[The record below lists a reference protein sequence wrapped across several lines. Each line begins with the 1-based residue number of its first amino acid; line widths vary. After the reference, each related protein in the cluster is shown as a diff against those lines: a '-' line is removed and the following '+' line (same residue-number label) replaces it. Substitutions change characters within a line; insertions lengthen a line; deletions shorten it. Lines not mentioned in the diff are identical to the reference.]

1 MNHKPWHWRKK
12 SMEKTSFSAD
22 KIVSPSQIIEKEAHN
37 LSSDKESASRIS
49 SSRSLNE
56 KLAKVILDS
65 SVGVESDEDLD
76 KEVSAETVSHAD
88 ETLQEPLQPLSAV
101 QGEQEQKS
109 CVVIPKISKEHEK
122 VKKELEE
129 KLKEAN
135 KRIDD
140 LTSENTCLTNA
151 LFSKEE
157 SIGEFLRCK
166 QEADEEF
173 KTLMTRLDSTEKE
186 NAFLRYEF
194 HMLEKELEIRKEEM
208 DYSRQYADASHKQ
221 YLESSQKASK
231 LEGECQRLRL
241 QLHKRSPG
249 IAGSMNTKNEIGMMR
264 RKKSNPTRDV
274 VCKNNDIRN
283 STRVSE
289 KHIGLMIKSLQDL
302 DEENKALKRILT
314 KKNTELE
321 SSRFMYTETV
331 SRLSQAEIL
340 LRKFSE
346 NHKSMEL
353 ARCYPTSNKLPLM
366 TSFDIS
372 SDDEA
377 ISSGSWANALISEL
391 EHLRVSEAKTHDNNK
406 AIEVHDMYSMDDF
419 VEMEKRAIV
428 SVNTSKEGY
437 LSDVSGREL
446 VPVEQDFGL
455 GERNQKPFDW
465 LQIVLHAML
474 KEKRLSKRSLDELF
488 DDIKIAFGCINH
500 STGRKSDIT
509 QKSMHR
515 EESDS
520 FHGNSFGDFTEAVNR
535 IIKLVEGIAP
545 KSFFCNNC
553 PDCLEENQDSDIS
566 QSPKSKD
573 YFVHVF
579 QWKVSD
585 LNPLLHQL
593 VHTCKNLLSGKAD
606 FENFVEEVAFALD
619 WSINNCANSTNASIA
634 RDKIKKHFNSFQSAN
649 ENQIDVVGKQ
659 SFRAHSVAYSNDQS
673 DESNRYDFL
682 VEMRKLK
689 EDLSNTKSAKED
701 LEVKLLSVT
710 DESKNLTK
718 QCQEAQNSI
727 KGLESEIE
735 TLKESKAMFEE
746 QIEKQMM
753 INEDLDTQLTIAQAK
768 LNNIFQKFS
777 SLEFELEDKKNSCE
791 ELEATC
797 LELQLQLESI
807 AKKESPTND
816 RCEAEKIYRTGWEIT
831 TASSKLAE
839 CQESIINIGKQLK
852 ALASSNETALLDKVV
867 SATSSMAIP
876 SQKKNLIKRSSL
888 RNQMLAEDDDKEA
901 THESIENEESKNIE
915 NEQKPAL
922 LLSEKES
929 ALENS
934 KVQVHGQETSMTSE
948 KNDRSNVKGYLTIVP
963 HKKQGGFDFLRK
975 LFSRRKKGRSRGTR
989 RQWLVSL
996 LRFGAEPIL

>member
-22 KIVSPSQIIEKEAHN
+22 KIASPSQIIDKEAHN
-37 LSSDKESASRIS
+37 LSTDKESGSRIS
-49 SSRSLNE
+49 SSRCLNE
-56 KLAKVILDS
+56 NLAKVLLDS
-65 SVGVESDEDLD
+65 PVGVD
-76 KEVSAETVSHAD
+76 KEVSTETVTPTD
-88 ETLQEPLQPLSAV
+88 ETLQEPLQTLSCV
-101 QGEQEQKS
+101 RGEQEQTA
-109 CVVIPKISKEHEK
+109 CVVIPNISKEHEM
-122 VKKELEE
+122 VQKELEE

-157 SIGEFLRCK
+157 SIGELLRCK
-166 QEADEEF
+166 QEADEEL

-194 HMLEKELEIRKEEM
+194 QMLEKELEIRKEEI
-208 DYSRQYADASHKQ
+208 DYSRQYADESHKQ
-221 YLESSQKASK
+221 YLESSQKVSK

-241 QLHKRSPG
+241 QLQKRSPG
-249 IAGSMNTKNEIGMMR
+249 VAGSMNTKNEIGMMR

-289 KHIGLMIKSLQDL
+289 KSIGLMIKSLQDL

-314 KKNTELE
+314 KKNTELD

-353 ARCYPTSNKLPLM
+353 ARCYPKSNELPLM
-366 TSFDIS
+366 SNFDIS

-377 ISSGSWANALISEL
+377 KSSGSWANALISEL

-428 SVNTSKEGY
+428 SVNTPKEGY

-455 GERNQKPFDW
+455 SERNQKPFDW
-465 LQIVLHAML
+465 LQNVLQAML

-509 QKSMHR
+509 QKSIHHG
-515 EESDS
+515 ESDP
-520 FHGNSFGDFTEAVNR
+520 FHVNSFGDFTEAVNK

-545 KSFFCNNC
+545 KSFFCNNG
-553 PDCLEENQDSDIS
+553 PDCLEENQHSDIS

-593 VHTCKNLLSGKAD
+593 VHTCKNLLTGKAD
-606 FENFVEEVAFALD
+606 FENFVEEVAFALE
-619 WSINNCANSTNASIA
+619 WSINNCANSNNASIA
-634 RDKIKKHFNSFQSAN
+634 RDKIKKHFNSFLSANEN
-649 ENQIDVVGKQ
+649 ENQIDVDDKQ
-659 SFRAHSVAYSNDQS
+659 SLGTNSVAYPNDQS
-673 DESNRYDFL
+673 DSESNRYDFL
-682 VEMRKLK
+682 VEIRKLK
-689 EDLSNTKSAKED
+689 EDLTKTKSAKED

-710 DESKNLTK
+710 DESQNLTK
-718 QCQEAQNSI
+718 QCHEAQNSI

-735 TLKESKAMFEE
+735 TLKESKAMVEE
-746 QIEKQMM
+746 QVEKQMM

-768 LNNIFQKFS
+768 LNSIFQKFS

-867 SATSSMAIP
+867 STTSSMAIP
-876 SQKKNLIKRSSL
+876 SQKKNLIKRTSL
-888 RNQMLAEDDDKEA
+888 RNQMLAEDDGKEG
-901 THESIENEESKNIE
+901 THESIETKESKNIE
-915 NEQKPAL
+915 VEQRPAL

-929 ALENS
+929 ALETS
-934 KVQVHGQETSMTSE
+934 QVQVNGPETSMTSE
-948 KNDRSNVKGYLTIVP
+948 KNNRSNAIGYLTIVP

-989 RQWLVSL
+989 L
-996 LRFGAEPIL
+996 LAKA

>member
-241 QLHKRSPG
+241 QLQKRSPG

-649 ENQIDVVGKQ
+649 ENENQIDVVGKQ

-710 DESKNLTK
+710 DESKNMTK

-735 TLKESKAMFEE
+735 SLKESKAIFEE
-746 QIEKQMM
+746 QIEKQML
-753 INEDLDTQLTIAQAK
+753 INEDLDTQLTIAQSK

-929 ALENS
+929 ALETS

-989 RQWLVSL
+989 L
-996 LRFGAEPIL
+996 LAKA